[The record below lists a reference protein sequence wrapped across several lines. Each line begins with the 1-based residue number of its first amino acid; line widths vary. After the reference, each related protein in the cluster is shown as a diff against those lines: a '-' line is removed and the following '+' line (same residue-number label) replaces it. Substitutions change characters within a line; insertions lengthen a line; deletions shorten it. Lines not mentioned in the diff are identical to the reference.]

1 MPAAK
6 RRGHPETARDWG
18 DTVPDLLQSPGKGF
32 KGSYSGREAMRTPRQ
47 RMPRAQHSPT
57 ITPRRLFRS

>member
-18 DTVPDLLQSPGKGF
+18 DTVPDLLQSPGKGS
-32 KGSYSGREAMRTPRQ
+32 KDSYSGREATRPPRQ
-47 RMPRAQHSPT
+47 RMPRAEHSPT
-57 ITPRRLFRS
+57 TISRRLFIS